1 MITLQRRLMPSTS
14 ALCAFDAVAR
24 HGSFTAAAKELSLTQ
39 GAVSRHIHH
48 LEQQLG
54 VSLLERTSRSVALT
68 PEGDAYAQ
76 DIAEALRIIR
86 SASLRTI
93 TDRHRGALNLAMLPT
108 FGTRWLMPR
117 IPKFVAAHPE
127 IVLSFATRIGQFDFD
142 REEIDATIHIG
153 QPDWP
158 GAIST
163 FLMPEQVAPICS
175 PAYLREQSIGTAAD
189 LARCSLLHM
198 KSRPGAWNRWF
209 TAQELAPPGTTG
221 MQFEQFSTVFQACI
235 AGLGVALLPLFL
247 IQSELESGQMVKA
260 LDIPV
265 ESPSAYFFVTPKR
278 KENYPPV
285 ALFRDWLIAEIHAD
299 SSLPH
304 HASLT
309 GAPSP

>member
-24 HGSFTAAAKELSLTQ
+24 LGSFTAAAKDLSLTQ
-39 GAVSRHIHH
+39 GAISRHVHH

-54 VSLLERTSRSVALT
+54 VALLERTSRSVTLT
-68 PEGDAYAQ
+68 PEGETYAQ

-86 SASLRTI
+86 TASLRTM
-93 TDRHRGALNLAMLPT
+93 TDRHRGSLNLAMLPT

-142 REEIDATIHIG
+142 RDDIDATIHIG

-158 GAIST
+158 SASST

-175 PAYLREQSIGTAAD
+175 PAYLQEQSIRIPAD
-189 LARCSLLHM
+189 LARCALLHM
-198 KSRPGAWNRWF
+198 KSRPGAWDRWF
-209 TAQELAPPGTTG
+209 AAQGLTPPEATG
-221 MQFEQFSTVFQACI
+221 MHFEQFSTVFQACI

-247 IQSELESGQMVKA
+247 IASELESGQMVKA

-265 ESPSAYFFVTPKR
+265 ESPSAYYFVTPKR
-278 KENYPPV
+278 KENYAPV
-285 ALFRDWLIAEIHAD
+285 ALFRDWLIAEIKAD

-304 HASLT
+304 HALSTDAL
-309 GAPSP
+309 SS

>member
-1 MITLQRRLMPSTS
+1 MISPQRRLMPSTS

-24 HGSFTAAAKELSLTQ
+24 LGSFTAAAKELSLTQ
-39 GAVSRHIHH
+39 GAISRHIHH

-54 VSLLERTSRSVALT
+54 IALLERTSRSVSLT
-68 PEGDAYAQ
+68 ADGMAYAQ

-86 SASLRTI
+86 AASLRTI
-93 TDRHRGALNLAMLPT
+93 TNRHRGTLNLAMLPT

-127 IVLSFATRIGQFDFD
+127 IVLNFATRIGHFDFE
-142 REEIDATIHIG
+142 REQIDAAIHIG

-158 GAIST
+158 GAVST

-175 PAYLREQSIGTAAD
+175 QAYLNGQSIRVPDD

-209 TAQELAPPGTTG
+209 AAQGLEPPDTTG
-221 MQFEQFSTVFQACI
+221 MQFEQFSTVSQACI

-247 IQSELESGQMVKA
+247 IASELENRQLVMA
-260 LDIPV
+260 LNIPV
-265 ESPSAYFFVTPKR
+265 ESPSAYYFVTPKR
-278 KENYPPV
+278 RDSYAPV
-285 ALFRDWLIAEIHAD
+285 MLFRNWLIAEINAD
-299 SSLPH
+299 PSLPH
-304 HASLT
+304 QTSGDGSATL
-309 GAPSP
+309 